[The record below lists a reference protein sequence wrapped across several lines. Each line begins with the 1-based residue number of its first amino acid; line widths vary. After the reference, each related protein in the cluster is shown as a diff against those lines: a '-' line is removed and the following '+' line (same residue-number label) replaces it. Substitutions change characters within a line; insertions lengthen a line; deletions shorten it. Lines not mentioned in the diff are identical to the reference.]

1 MAAINPIKSDFK
13 ISTLYDVKG
22 KIALVTGG
30 GGAGLGTSEH
40 WWVDPATQGSADL
53 LNAFRG
59 SEYRSGSSFIRYGQ
73 RIGSEW
79 GKGHHRQ

>member
-22 KIALVTGG
+22 KSALVTGG

-40 WWVDPATQGSADL
+40 
-53 LNAFRG
+53 
-59 SEYRSGSSFIRYGQ
+59 
-73 RIGSEW
+73 
-79 GKGHHRQ
+79 